1 MPLVDPIG
9 HSLAHQVG
17 ADGKALQTVFV
28 EDVPT
33 ALNVVIVLHGLV
45 NFEMIAPAGD
55 LDAVVAKR
63 FSLFA
68 KLSKVK
74 SAHWP
79 LKRVTG
85 RAMIGFSFEEMWL
98 SGCVRLGV

>member
-9 HSLAHQVG
+9 HSLAHQVV

-63 FSLFA
+63 FSLLA
-68 KLSKVK
+68 EGVK
-74 SAHWP
+74 GQIGPLAAEKSDWP
-79 LKRVTG
+79 CHDRFL
-85 RAMIGFSFEEMWL
+85 L
-98 SGCVRLGV
+98 